1 MKRKDKMTNTNKQ
14 VFCALMD
21 YLIKNNLID
30 EQNYFELENIFLD
43 YYPQH
48 QHSEAIRK
56 IKNQIKK
63 QGEKNEI

>member
-1 MKRKDKMTNTNKQ
+1 MTNTNKQ

-30 EQNYFELENIFLD
+30 EENYFELENIFLD

-56 IKNQIKK
+56 VR
-63 QGEKNEI
+63 EKIRND

>member
-1 MKRKDKMTNTNKQ
+1 MKKEMTNTNKE
-14 VFCALMD
+14 VFCSLMD

-43 YYPQH
+43 FYPQY
-48 QHSEAIRK
+48 QQANEIRK

>member
-1 MKRKDKMTNTNKQ
+1 
-14 VFCALMD
+14 MD

-30 EQNYFELENIFLD
+30 EKNYFELENIFLD

>member
-1 MKRKDKMTNTNKQ
+1 MTNTNKQ

-30 EQNYFELENIFLD
+30 EENYFELENIFLD
-43 YYPQH
+43 YYPQY

-56 IKNQIKK
+56 VRKEVRND
-63 QGEKNEI
+63 